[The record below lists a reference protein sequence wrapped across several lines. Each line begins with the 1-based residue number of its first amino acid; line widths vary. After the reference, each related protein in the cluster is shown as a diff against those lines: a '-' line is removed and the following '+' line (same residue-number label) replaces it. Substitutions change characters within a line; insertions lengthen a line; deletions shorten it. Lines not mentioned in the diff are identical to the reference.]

1 MKTYLKGVL
10 YMSINNLSS
19 FTKERLGLCIE
30 NDTIDNN
37 LYEEYGV
44 KRGLR
49 DRNGIG
55 INAGITN
62 ISLSRAYTMEDGKHT
77 PTDGELYYRGYEIRQ
92 LIDGFTKEG
101 RFGFEECTYLL
112 LFGKLPDEN
121 ELAKFKQVLNLA
133 YDLPHNFIQD
143 VIMKNPTKDIIS
155 NMTKSILAL
164 GSYDKSETDI
174 SLDNVLQQCLM
185 IISVFPRLA
194 VYSFQGYRHYEL
206 GKSCYIHK
214 PDPELSFA
222 ENILSMLRSD
232 RKYTQLEA
240 KVLDLALVLHMEHG
254 GGSNSTFTT
263 RVVTSSGSDTY
274 ATVAAALCSL
284 KGPLNGGGDLKVMEM
299 MKNIHC
305 NVEDVTDEEQIRE
318 YIRKI
323 VRGEAFDKSGVVY
336 GMGQPVYSL
345 SDPRAVIIKEYV
357 EKLAE
362 EKHEKDEFKL
372 YELIERIAPEVI
384 AEERKIYKG
393 VCINIDY
400 YCGLLYKMLKI
411 PYALYTPLFAIG
423 RVVGWSAHRMEELIN
438 SYKIMRPAYPS
449 LVEPKDYVP
458 IKDR

>member
-49 DRNGIG
+49 DLNGIG

-77 PTDGELYYRGYEIRQ
+77 PADGELYYRGYEIRQ

-284 KGPLNGGGDLKVMEM
+284 KGGGDLKVMEM

>member
-49 DRNGIG
+49 DLNGIG

-77 PTDGELYYRGYEIRQ
+77 PADGELYYRGYEIRQ

-305 NVEDVTDEEQIRE
+305 NVEDVTDEEQI
-318 YIRKI
+318 IRKI

>member
-1 MKTYLKGVL
+1 
-10 YMSINNLSS
+10 MSINNLSS

-30 NDTIDNN
+30 NDTIASN

-49 DRNGIG
+49 DLNGIG

-62 ISLSRAYTMEDGKHT
+62 ISLSKAHKLENGVHT
-77 PTDGELYYRGYEIRQ
+77 PADGELYYRGYEIRQ
-92 LIDGFTKEG
+92 LIDGFVSEN

-112 LFGKLPDEN
+112 LFGKLPDET

-274 ATVAAALCSL
+274 ATIAAALCSL

-299 MKNIHC
+299 IKNIHT
-305 NVEDVTDEEQIRE
+305 NVEDITDEHQVRE

-323 VRGEAFDKSGVVY
+323 VRGEAFDKSGIVY

-345 SDPRAVIIKEYV
+345 SDPRAVIIKDYV

-362 EKHEKDEFKL
+362 EEQEQDEFKL
-372 YELIERIAPEVI
+372 YELIERVAPEVI

-449 LVEPKDYVP
+449 LVEPKEYVP
-458 IKDR
+458 IDKR

>member
-1 MKTYLKGVL
+1 MANNPFSENTPYLHRLAEKSNAANGIVPDM
-10 YMSINNLSS
+10 Y
-19 FTKERLGLCIE
+19 TKY
-30 NDTIDNN
+30 N
-37 LYEEYGV
+37 V

-49 DRNGIG
+49 DINGRG
-55 INAGITN
+55 VLTGLTE
-62 ISLSRAYTMEDGKHT
+62 ISEIVASKEVGGETVPA
-77 PTDGELYYRGYEIRQ
+77 DGELYYRGYEIRQ
-92 LIDGFTKEG
+92 LIDGFISEN

-112 LFGKLPDEN
+112 LFGKLPDET

-274 ATVAAALCSL
+274 ATIAAALCSL

-299 MKNIHC
+299 IKNIHT
-305 NVEDVTDEEQIRE
+305 NVEDVTDEHQVRE

-323 VRGEAFDKSGVVY
+323 VRGEAFDKSGIVY

-372 YELIERIAPEVI
+372 YELIERVAPEVI

-449 LVEPKDYVP
+449 LVEPKEYVP
-458 IKDR
+458 IDKR

>member
-1 MKTYLKGVL
+1 
-10 YMSINNLSS
+10 MSINNLSS

-49 DRNGIG
+49 DLNGIG

-77 PTDGELYYRGYEIRQ
+77 PADGELYYRGYEIRQ

-133 YDLPHNFIQD
+133 YNFIQD

>member
-1 MKTYLKGVL
+1 
-10 YMSINNLSS
+10 MSINNLSS

-30 NDTIDNN
+30 NDTIASN

-49 DRNGIG
+49 DLNGIG

-62 ISLSRAYTMEDGKHT
+62 ISLSKAHKLENGVHT
-77 PTDGELYYRGYEIRQ
+77 PADGELYYRGYEIRQ
-92 LIDGFTKEG
+92 LIDGFISEN

-112 LFGKLPDEN
+112 LFGKLPDET

-194 VYSFQGYRHYEL
+194 VYSFQGYRQL

-274 ATVAAALCSL
+274 ATIAAALCSL

-299 MKNIHC
+299 IKNIHT
-305 NVEDVTDEEQIRE
+305 NVEDVTDEHQVRE

-323 VRGEAFDKSGVVY
+323 VRGEAFDKSGIVY

-372 YELIERIAPEVI
+372 YELIERVAPEVI

-449 LVEPKDYVP
+449 LVEPKEYVP
-458 IKDR
+458 IDKR

>member
-49 DRNGIG
+49 DLNGIG

-206 GKSCYIHK
+206 DK